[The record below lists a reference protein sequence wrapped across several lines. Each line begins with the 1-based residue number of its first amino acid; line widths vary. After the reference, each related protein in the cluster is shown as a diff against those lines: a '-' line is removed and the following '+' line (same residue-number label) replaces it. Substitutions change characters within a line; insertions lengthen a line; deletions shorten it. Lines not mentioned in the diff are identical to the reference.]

1 MERKQNANKTN
12 DSSNESMIKSFLK
25 INKNTG
31 KEEHT
36 RDNTNGNITN
46 LPNTTGMKATK
57 KTQNK
62 VKKQYFLP

>member
-46 LPNTTGMKATK
+46 LTNTTGMKATK
-57 KTQNK
+57 KAQNK